1 MAILDS
7 IGTSL
12 KVNDQAVINGVT
24 VTFSSYQVQT
34 SQDGSADVDM
44 EDIDNSAGAR
54 VTRLIFKRDA
64 RATLE
69 LICNNDANPRGDFPI
84 GDMAVHAGLT
94 GYFVADCRIAKS
106 RSASRVS
113 VDLVNIGIT

>member
-24 VTFSSYQVQT
+24 ITFSSYQIQT
-34 SQDGSADVDM
+34 SQDGSADVDS
-44 EDIDNSAGAR
+44 EDVDAANGAR

-64 RATLE
+64 KATLE
-69 LICNNDANPRGDFPI
+69 LICNNDAVPRTDFPI
-84 GDMAVHAGLT
+84 GDMATLTGLT
-94 GYFVADCRIAKS
+94 GYFVADCRIAKA
-106 RSASRVS
+106 RGASKAS